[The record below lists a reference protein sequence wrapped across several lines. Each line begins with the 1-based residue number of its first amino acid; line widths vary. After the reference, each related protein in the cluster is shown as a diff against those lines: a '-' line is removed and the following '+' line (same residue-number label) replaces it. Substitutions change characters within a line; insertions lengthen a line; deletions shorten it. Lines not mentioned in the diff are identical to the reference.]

1 MNKKQFEELISVLKE
16 VKASLDA
23 LKAQP
28 QYVFVSQPP
37 LTVVPQP
44 DYTGGFPIITCG
56 TGSISSDSCTTADSN
71 LTGIQCFNNV

>member
-1 MNKKQFEELISVLKE
+1 MTKKQFEELISVLKE

-56 TGSISSDSCTTADSN
+56 TGSISSADSN
-71 LTGIQCFNNV
+71 LSGIQCFNNV